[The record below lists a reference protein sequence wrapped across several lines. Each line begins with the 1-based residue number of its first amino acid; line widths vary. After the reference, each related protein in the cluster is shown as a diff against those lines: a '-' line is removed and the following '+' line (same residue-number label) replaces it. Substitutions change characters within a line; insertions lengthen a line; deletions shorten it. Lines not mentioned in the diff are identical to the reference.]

1 MSSFQM
7 PFVLVYKR
15 TYIDDVY
22 HVNAIVNIITND
34 DEEVQNSMA
43 DSRLKKEILAR
54 RFRICELAKR
64 AGVNVSRMSRFVNGW
79 EVPPKV
85 RRQKIARILGVHE
98 EKIWRG
104 GADE

>member
-1 MSSFQM
+1 
-7 PFVLVYKR
+7 
-15 TYIDDVY
+15 
-22 HVNAIVNIITND
+22 
-34 DEEVQNSMA
+34 MA
-43 DSRLKKEILAR
+43 DSRLKKVILTR

-64 AGVNVSRMSRFVNGW
+64 VGVNVSRMSRFVNGW

-98 EKIWRG
+98 KKIWRG

>member
-1 MSSFQM
+1 M
-7 PFVLVYKR
+7 PFILVYKT

-22 HVNAIVNIITND
+22 HMNAIVNIIIND
-34 DEEVQNSMA
+34 GEEVKSSMA
-43 DSRLKKEILAR
+43 DSRLKKVIRTR

-64 AGVNVSRMSRFVNGW
+64 SGVNVSRMSRFVNGW

-85 RRQKIARILGVHE
+85 RRQKIARILGVQE

-104 GADE
+104 SADE